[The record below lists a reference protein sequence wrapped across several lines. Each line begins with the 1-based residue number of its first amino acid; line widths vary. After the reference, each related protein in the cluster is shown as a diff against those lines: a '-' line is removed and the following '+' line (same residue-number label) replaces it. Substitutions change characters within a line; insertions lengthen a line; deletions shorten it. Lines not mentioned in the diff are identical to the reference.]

1 MPMLVNPGSMPN
13 KGMVKSVNVIGLT
26 GGVGAGKSLVLSIL
40 RMKYNAE
47 VIEADKVAHELMTL
61 GEEGYLRMKEAFGE
75 AILNF
80 DGTIDRTQ
88 LGKVIFENEFAR
100 EQVNSII
107 HPLVWKRIRQKISAS
122 QAGLIVVE
130 FAIMGEEAEDI
141 YDEMWYVRASEEI
154 RIRRLSE
161 NRGYTKE
168 HSEKMIRSQ
177 ASEQEY
183 ARRCDR
189 IIENN
194 GSITDLENQLAEIL
208 ETGDRKRYETGKHC

>member
-1 MPMLVNPGSMPN
+1 MPN
-13 KGMVKSVNVIGLT
+13 KGMVESVSVIGLT

-40 RMKYNAE
+40 KTKYNAQ
-47 VIEADKVAHELMTL
+47 VIEADKVAHELMKP
-61 GEEGYLRMKEAFGE
+61 GEDGYLQVKETFGE
-75 AILNF
+75 TILHS
-80 DGTIDRTQ
+80 DGTINRAV
-88 LGKVIFENEFAR
+88 LGKMIFENEYAR

-141 YDEMWYVRASEEI
+141 YDEMWYVRASEEV

-168 HSEKMIRSQ
+168 RSEQIIRSQ

-183 ARRCDR
+183 VRRCDR

-194 GSITDLENQLAEIL
+194 GSVTDLENKLAEIL
-208 ETGDRKRYETGKHC
+208 KTGDR